1 MIEKLLLK
9 MSSNKEKISRIS
21 SWKIKDIKSAK
32 IEKGKSFPKIAI
44 FIVAYNAALSLKRT
58 LERIPKEIYDIL
70 ECIYIIDD
78 FSDDETYQIGKTLK
92 KDRKW
97 EKLDVFR
104 NPRNYGYGGNQKNGY
119 RYAIEQGLDYV
130 ILLHGDGQYA
140 PELLP
145 DIIYPVIFEGK
156 EVVFGSRMIKKVNA
170 LKGKM
175 PLYKFLGNIILTKL
189 QNILLNTRM
198 SEFHSG
204 YRLYSTN
211 VLSSIPFELNTDD
224 FNFDTQIIIQCFALG
239 IDIHEIP
246 ISTYYGD
253 EICYV
258 NGIRYAKDV
267 IKDVIKYRLHQL
279 SIIRCSRY
287 IVEDNYIYEPKKSP
301 YGSYHQI
308 AN

>member
-1 MIEKLLLK
+1 
-9 MSSNKEKISRIS
+9 MSSNKEKISKIS
-21 SWKIKDIKSAK
+21 SWKTKDIKSAYV
-32 IEKGKSFPKIAI
+32 EKGESFPRIAV
-44 FIVAYNAALSLKRT
+44 FVVAYNAASSLKKT

-78 FSDDETYQIGKTLK
+78 FSDDETCRIGKTFR
-92 KDRKW
+92 KDKKW
-97 EKLDVFR
+97 EKLKVFR
-104 NPRNYGYGGNQKNGY
+104 NPKNYGYGGNQKIGY
-119 RYAIEQGLDYV
+119 RYAIEQGFDYV
-130 ILLHGDGQYA
+130 VLLHGDGQYA

-156 EVVFGSRMIKKVNA
+156 EVVFGSRMIKKTNA

-175 PLYKFLGNIILTKL
+175 PLYKFIGNIILTKL
-189 QNILLNTRM
+189 QNILLNTKM

-224 FNFDTQIIIQCFALG
+224 FNFDTQIIIQCFSLG
-239 IDIHEIP
+239 IDIYEIP

-258 NGIRYAKDV
+258 NGIKYAKDV
-267 IKDVIKYRLHQL
+267 IKDVIEYRLHQL
-279 SIIRCSRY
+279 HIIKRSKY
-287 IVEDNYIYEPKKSP
+287 VVEDEYPYELKTSP
-301 YGSYHQI
+301 YSSHQQI